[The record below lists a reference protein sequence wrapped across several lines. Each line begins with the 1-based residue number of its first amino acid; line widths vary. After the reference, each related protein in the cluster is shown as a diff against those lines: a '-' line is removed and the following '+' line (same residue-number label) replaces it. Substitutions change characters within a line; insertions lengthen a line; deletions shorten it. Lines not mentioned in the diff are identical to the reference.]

1 MFSLQAAFCN
11 LYLLFQPHVLFTL
24 KFINQYMD
32 EHPLCCCVDEITK
45 IKKLMDSDEASE
57 EKANSQPVT
66 KDKLKLSQKTSTIS
80 LHVYKN
86 EYFIKTKIKIPEDYP
101 ENQIR

>member
-1 MFSLQAAFCN
+1 
-11 LYLLFQPHVLFTL
+11 
-24 KFINQYMD
+24 MD

-45 IKKLMDSDEASE
+45 IKQLMDSDKASE
-57 EKANSQPVT
+57 GNANPEQVT

-86 EYFIKTKIKIPEDYP
+86 EYFIKTKIKIPEDYR
-101 ENQIR
+101 EN

>member
-1 MFSLQAAFCN
+1 
-11 LYLLFQPHVLFTL
+11 
-24 KFINQYMD
+24 MD

-45 IKKLMDSDEASE
+45 IKQLMDNDKPSE
-57 EKANSQPVT
+57 GNANSEPVT

-86 EYFIKTKIKIPEDYP
+86 EYFIKTKIKIPDDYP